1 MYRIRPPLRISPR
14 MFQPL
19 QQPRRP
25 AQSRFYQQ
33 LPFGGSN
40 ARPQYKRFSSP
51 SGGLTGFLY
60 RWAARPTFY
69 RDVGLLSAGAG
80 GFYLYNLEEV
90 PVSGRRRFNIIPAQL
105 EEALGQ
111 SSVEQVR
118 QQYRGRILPE
128 SDGRVQLVK
137 RVLERLLPYAEG
149 EGLQGLDWEVAVIE
163 SPEQNAFVAPGG
175 KVFVFTGMLPLC
187 RDEDGVAAV
196 LGHEIAHVVAHHTAE
211 RMSQAP
217 LVLLGVVLLSLFDMS
232 LYSGKLLIDVFL
244 SMPASRKHE
253 AEADYI
259 GLMMMAQGCYKPE
272 AAMQLWAR
280 MERAGGAG
288 PPQLLSTHP
297 SHHNRE
303 EKIREWLPQAMRK
316 AEASQCFATT
326 QHASQ
331 FGAALNSLGKC

>member
-196 LGHEIAHVVAHHTAE
+196 LGHEIAHVVAHHTAFVL
-211 RMSQAP
+211 P
-217 LVLLGVVLLSLFDMS
+217 LSFPFRD
-232 LYSGKLLIDVFL
+232 LYI
-244 SMPASRKHE
+244 
-253 AEADYI
+253 
-259 GLMMMAQGCYKPE
+259 
-272 AAMQLWAR
+272 
-280 MERAGGAG
+280 AGEDEDGDED
-288 PPQLLSTHP
+288 
-297 SHHNRE
+297 E
-303 EKIREWLPQAMRK
+303 EEEQEDDDLAKEQQ
-316 AEASQCFATT
+316 E
-326 QHASQ
+326 
-331 FGAALNSLGKC
+331 